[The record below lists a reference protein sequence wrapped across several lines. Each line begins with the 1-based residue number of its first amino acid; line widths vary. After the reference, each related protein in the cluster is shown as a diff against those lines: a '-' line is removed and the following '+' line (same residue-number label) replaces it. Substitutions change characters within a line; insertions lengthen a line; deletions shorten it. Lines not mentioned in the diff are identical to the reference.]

1 MKARVDMSQNMF
13 NLPRYIPLAEC
24 FNKVL
29 NDMHDVNSLDD
40 LYSRMKYMSKQGDL
54 IYMSLFDKFD
64 KLYQK
69 Y

>member
-29 NDMHDVNSLDD
+29 NDMHDVKSLDD
-40 LYSRMKYMSKQGDL
+40 LYSRMKYMAE
-54 IYMSLFDKFD
+54 
-64 KLYQK
+64 
-69 Y
+69 